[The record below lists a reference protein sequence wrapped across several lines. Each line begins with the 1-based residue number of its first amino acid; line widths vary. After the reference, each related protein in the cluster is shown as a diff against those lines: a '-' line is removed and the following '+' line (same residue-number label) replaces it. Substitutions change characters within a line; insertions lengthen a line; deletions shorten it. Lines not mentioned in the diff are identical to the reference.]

1 VYELRDWDMKFITGI
16 GEIPDGTSLIVDDEK
31 MRSDISDQVVPAIAK
46 ATAFPVSDIANTDEY
61 FLVYSAIPKIE
72 KYNTTGEKLWESVIT
87 GIPENEKRE
96 AMYFENM
103 EKVLSSNPQSR
114 TVLRY
119 YRSGLSC
126 ANGDL
131 YLIMG
136 TNPLIVHQ
144 FDENG
149 SLSNRYQLVS
159 EDIDLK
165 PIFDIDCINNKMFVV
180 TEEAEIRAYTF

>member
-1 VYELRDWDMKFITGI
+1 
-16 GEIPDGTSLIVDDEK
+16 
-31 MRSDISDQVVPAIAK
+31 
-46 ATAFPVSDIANTDEY
+46 
-61 FLVYSAIPKIE
+61 
-72 KYNTTGEKLWESVIT
+72 
-87 GIPENEKRE
+87 
-96 AMYFENM
+96 
-103 EKVLSSNPQSR
+103 
-114 TVLRY
+114 
-119 YRSGLSC
+119 
-126 ANGDL
+126 
-131 YLIMG
+131 MG